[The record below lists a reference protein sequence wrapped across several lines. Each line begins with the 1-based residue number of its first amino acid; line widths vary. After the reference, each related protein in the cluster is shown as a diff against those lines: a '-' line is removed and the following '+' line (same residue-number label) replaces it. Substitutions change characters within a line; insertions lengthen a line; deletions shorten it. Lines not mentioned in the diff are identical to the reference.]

1 MPQFTIPIPGGGEYH
16 VNASNQAAAY
26 QNVGVQPPSGGGGGG
41 GGGGNPQAIGQNQY
55 GDDIFNTP
63 NGQKTGTQIMQE
75 LQAAGWD
82 GQGDPVQ
89 VYNRTA
95 SAGVGPGPGD
105 NSAAAPTPSVADPNA
120 MFQAQMQA
128 AQLA

>member
-1 MPQFTIPIPGGGEYH
+1 MPTFTVPIPGGGEYH
-16 VNASNQAAAY
+16 VNASSQAAAY
-26 QNVGVQPPSGGGGGG
+26 QNVGVAQPSGGGGGG
-41 GGGGNPQAIGQNQY
+41 GGDGGNPAAVGQNQY

-95 SAGVGPGPGD
+95 SGGQGAPSTPGAPGAPG
-105 NSAAAPTPSVADPNA
+105 AAD
-120 MFQAQMQA
+120 
-128 AQLA
+128 